1 MSSKKGQNKKVKY
14 KIRERR
20 NFSEALKRQI
30 VSELESKVT
39 TIREICELYSV
50 TRTSIYRWLYKYS
63 PHYKKGT
70 IQVVQMKSEAEKS
83 KQLYSRVK
91 ELEAVVG
98 RKQLEIDY
106 LDRLIDLASKELEY
120 DLKKNYEPQLLNGFV
135 SIKKN
140 TTTP

>member
-1 MSSKKGQNKKVKY
+1 MSSKKGQSKKVKY

-106 LDRLIDLASKELEY
+106 LDRLIELASKELEY
-120 DLKKNYEPQLLNGFV
+120 DLKKNYEPELLNGFV
-135 SIKKN
+135 SIKKH